1 MTVYANA
8 DKARRVHT
16 PTPQPMA
23 RLPLH
28 AELYLLAHNDDTG
41 ELHIN
46 EQSLTIG
53 LAGAILLDLWLAG
66 HIEIGWTFNE
76 WTQQWK
82 PEPGRLTRIKTE
94 PVGDPLTDAAL
105 AAVEQTGRMGLRGDQ
120 TRAWLRGFA
129 ASGLYERVRANL
141 ITVGLLQ
148 RTRRHRF
155 AGLVKTETYLAVH
168 DAFAVRAR
176 ARVRN
181 AVTFHERQS
190 AYQHEAPDDQCVA
203 LCGLVAVL
211 ELAEYL
217 YVSGL
222 SIGRLAE
229 WLRYAVEQHKKPTI
243 STVITAVDAGRGDLA
258 VAAMR

>member
-8 DKARRVHT
+8 DKARHMYT
-16 PTPQPMA
+16 PTTEPLA

-28 AELYLLAHNDDTG
+28 VELYLLAHNDDTG

-46 EQSLTIG
+46 EQSLAIG

-66 HIEIGWTFNE
+66 HIEIDWTYNQ

-82 PEPGRLTRIKTE
+82 HEPGRLTRTTTG
-94 PVGDPLTDAAL
+94 PVGDLLTDAAL
-105 AAVEQTGRMGLRGDQ
+105 STIEQTGRTGLRGDQ

-129 ASGLYERVRANL
+129 ASGLYERVRANM
-141 ITVGLLQ
+141 ITVGVLQ
-148 RTRRHRF
+148 RASRRRF
-155 AGLVKTETYLAVH
+155 GLVKTESYIAVH

-190 AYQHEAPDDQCVA
+190 TNRREAPDDQCVA

-211 ELAEYL
+211 EMTEYL
-217 YVSGL
+217 YAKNL
-222 SIGRLAE
+222 SEGRLAD
-229 WLRYAVEQHKKPTI
+229 WLRYAVDEHQKPTI